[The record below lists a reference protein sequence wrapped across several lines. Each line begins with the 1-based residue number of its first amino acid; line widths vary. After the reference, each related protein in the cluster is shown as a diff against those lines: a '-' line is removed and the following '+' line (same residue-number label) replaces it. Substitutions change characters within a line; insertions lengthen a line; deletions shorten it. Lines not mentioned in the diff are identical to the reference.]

1 LDFSSTNTCFQL
13 KKHQRP
19 SSTASTSPPTSSN
32 LPTASDFTQSV
43 PSGPRSSLSAS
54 LNLPF
59 KNYESFD
66 RINTWTEVLST
77 LDSYAASMIASIN
90 QKETKS
96 INSAYTQLSSFIAY
110 ISALTGIP
118 PGTSPSSATN
128 TEVARAYRHT
138 ITSLSKLGL
147 STDIIKDKGLS
158 TFSIK
163 SRSPSVVSG
172 SSLGSLS
179 NSPRFTPERKFSI
192 ASEIS
197 ENGELDSLKLGI
209 KETNA
214 VVTKAKNFIKVF
226 RQAVNLT
233 DENSLDSLK
242 SDNPLLAPPSD
253 DVSEITLTYPVKQ
266 FRAGMWTTVNVNK
279 SGDYKEPS
287 SLSPTATDNALANP
301 VAANVNNRKSLFP
314 LESFDSVIPL
324 DAEAVKVLDHQRNMV
339 VTILRQIF
347 SCLDLKAPK
356 ENHINASQFMEDRRQ
371 LILSSLTS
379 LVSLVSNMS
388 NLVESF
394 DLSVFQSNRRK
405 SSATLFS
412 TPTTNSTSLPPLFLL
427 CDFLEAKQAL
437 YDDIIA
443 IVSAVQ
449 KSDINDQGFME
460 VLAASLASTKI
471 STSKVVAEGT
481 AETFDDDHTITFESY
496 ENVIKRCA
504 LELGVT
510 IDSLVQFATALA
522 EEYTAILSFKNGVNF
537 ATIDD
542 SSETASSSS
551 ASLAK
556 TRMTRTHSMSS
567 LAHSAVSVPVSTK
580 DVPWYLEPD
589 YDNEIVYD
597 KKDHLR
603 GGTLRALVERLT
615 YHNSMNATF
624 NTAMLLT
631 FRSFTT
637 PEELFQELVKRFGI
651 QPPEGLSQEEFV
663 KWTDQKQKLVRLRV
677 VNIMKKWLEE
687 YWYEDCSAKSIQTLL
702 MSMLAF
708 AEQLQAQNNPGHD
721 KIMKLVEAKL
731 NQDNSSRRR
740 MVQNSSVPPPIP
752 ILPRNLKRMK
762 IFDVD
767 PLELSRQ
774 LTLREFKLFERITP
788 FECLTRRIRKAK
800 IKNLSI
806 ENTSYIDAFIQNSNG
821 LTNWVSY
828 MILKYTEAKKR
839 AQAIKYFVNVAEY
852 CRQCNNFSSMMAIIS
867 ALYSATIHRMK
878 KTWAAVTPRTLEM
891 LDSMNKLMNS
901 TRNFNEYRDILRMV
915 TPPVIPFFGVY
926 LSDLTFVEDGNPDFL
941 EDNPK
946 LINFAKRMKSAD
958 IIRDIMQYQI
968 THYMFQEVPAIQ
980 ALLDTGFSKAP
991 PVDAQYDLSLA
1002 LEPRERTNERMAR
1015 LLEET
1020 GYL

>member
-1 LDFSSTNTCFQL
+1 M
-13 KKHQRP
+13 
-19 SSTASTSPPTSSN
+19 
-32 LPTASDFTQSV
+32 
-43 PSGPRSSLSAS
+43 PSGPRASLSAS

-59 KNYESFD
+59 KNYESFNHH
-66 RINTWTEVLST
+66 NTWTEVFST
-77 LDSYAASMIASIN
+77 LDSCATSMITSIN
-90 QKETKS
+90 QKEPKS
-96 INSAYTQLSSFIAY
+96 INSAYTQISSFIAY

-147 STDIIKDKGLS
+147 STDIIKDKNLS
-158 TFSIK
+158 TFSLN

-172 SSLGSLS
+172 SSIGSLS
-179 NSPRFTPERKFSI
+179 NSPRFTSERKFSI

-197 ENGELDSLKLGI
+197 ENGELDTLKLGT

-214 VVTKAKNFIKVF
+214 VVTNAKNFIKVF
-226 RQAVNLT
+226 RQAMNLANE
-233 DENSLDSLK
+233 DSLDSLK
-242 SDNPLLAPPSD
+242 TDNPLLAPSL
-253 DVSEITLTYPVKQ
+253 DVESESTLTYPVKQ

-279 SGDYKEPS
+279 AGDYKEPS
-287 SLSPTATDNALANP
+287 PQPPTTSTTNTPANP
-301 VAANVNNRKSLFP
+301 DVSNTGHRKSLFP

-324 DAEAVKVLDHQRNMV
+324 DSEAVKVLDHQRNMV

-356 ENHINASQFMEDRRQ
+356 ENHVSISQFTEDRRQ
-371 LILSSLTS
+371 LVLSSLTS

-412 TPTTNSTSLPPLFLL
+412 APAANASSLPPLFLL

-449 KSDINDQGFME
+449 KSDINDQGFIE
-460 VLAASLASTKI
+460 GLAASLASTKI

-481 AETFDDDHTITFESY
+481 PETFDDDHTVTSGSY
-496 ENVIKRCA
+496 ENIIKRCA

-510 IDSLVQFATALA
+510 IDSLVQFASALA

-551 ASLAK
+551 ASLVK

-567 LAHSAVSVPVSTK
+567 LAHSAVSVTVSTK

-687 YWYEDCSAKSIQTLL
+687 YWYEDCSAKSIQQLL

-740 MVQNSSVPPPIP
+740 MVQNSSVPPPTP

-788 FECLTRRIRKAK
+788 FECLTRRIHKSK

-806 ENTSYIDAFIQNSNG
+806 ESTRYIDAFIQNSNG

-828 MILKYTEAKKR
+828 MILKYTDPKKR

-878 KTWAAVTPRTLEM
+878 KTWAAVTPRTMEM

-926 LSDLTFVEDGNPDFL
+926 LSDLTFVEDGNPDCL
-941 EDNPK
+941 KDNPK

-968 THYMFQEVPAIQ
+968 NHYMFQEVPAIQ
-980 ALLDTGFSKAP
+980 ALLDTGFAKAP

>member
-1 LDFSSTNTCFQL
+1 M
-13 KKHQRP
+13 
-19 SSTASTSPPTSSN
+19 
-32 LPTASDFTQSV
+32 
-43 PSGPRSSLSAS
+43 
-54 LNLPF
+54 
-59 KNYESFD
+59 
-66 RINTWTEVLST
+66 ST
-77 LDSYAASMIASIN
+77 LDSYAESMVAGIN
-90 QKETKS
+90 QKDTKP
-96 INSAYTQLSSFIAY
+96 INSAYTLLSSFIAF

-118 PGTSPSSATN
+118 PGTSPSPSTN
-128 TEVARAYRHT
+128 TEVARAYRHM

-147 STDIIKDKGLS
+147 STDIIKDKSLS
-158 TFSIK
+158 TFSVK
-163 SRSPSVVSG
+163 SRSASVVSG

-179 NSPRFTPERKFSI
+179 NSPRFTSERKFSI

-197 ENGELDSLKLGI
+197 ENGELDSQKLGL
-209 KETNA
+209 KETNS
-214 VVTKAKNFIKVF
+214 VVNKAKDFIKVF
-226 RQAVNLT
+226 RQAVNLIEE
-233 DENSLDSLK
+233 DSLDSLK
-242 SDNPLLAPPSD
+242 AGNLLLAPPSD
-253 DVSEITLTYPVKQ
+253 DASEITLTYPVKQ

-279 SGDYKEPS
+279 SGDYKEQTS
-287 SLSPTATDNALANP
+287 VSPTSTGVEPANP
-301 VAANVNNRKSLFP
+301 VSSNVNNKRILLP

-324 DAEAVKVLDHQRNMV
+324 DAESVKVLDHQRNMV

-347 SCLDLKAPK
+347 SCLDLKAPN
-356 ENHINASQFMEDRRQ
+356 EDHNNATQFMEDRRQ
-371 LILSSLTS
+371 LVLSSLTS

-388 NLVESF
+388 NLVESL

-405 SSATLFS
+405 SSATLFPAS
-412 TPTTNSTSLPPLFLL
+412 TTNSTSLPPLFLL

-449 KSDINDQGFME
+449 KSDINDKGFME
-460 VLAASLASTKI
+460 VLAASLASSNIT
-471 STSKVVAEGT
+471 TNKVPNVSE
-481 AETFDDDHTITFESY
+481 ETPGNSDDDKTFTSETH
-496 ENVIKRCA
+496 ENIIKRCA

-522 EEYTAILSFKNGVNF
+522 EEHSAILSFKNGVNY

-542 SSETASSSS
+542 TSETASSSS
-551 ASLAK
+551 VSLAK
-556 TRMTRTHSMSS
+556 TRLTRTHSMNS
-567 LAHSAVSVPVSTK
+567 LANSAVSVPVSTK

-597 KKDHLR
+597 AKNHLR

-637 PEELFQELVKRFGI
+637 PENLFQELVKRFGI

-687 YWYEDCSAKSIQTLL
+687 YWYEDCSAKSIQSLL

-740 MVQNSSVPPPIP
+740 MVQNSQVPPPIP

-762 IFDVD
+762 ILDVD

-788 FECLTRRIRKAK
+788 FECLTRRIRKSK
-800 IKNLSI
+800 IQNLSI
-806 ENTSYIDAFIQNSNG
+806 ENTRYIDAFIHNSNS

-839 AQAIKYFVNVAEY
+839 AQAIKYFVSVAEY

-878 KTWAAVTPRTLEM
+878 KTWAAVTPRTLET

-926 LSDLTFVEDGNPDFL
+926 LSDLTFVEDGNPDCL
-941 EDNPK
+941 KDNPK
-946 LINFAKRMKSAD
+946 LINFAKRMKSAE
-958 IIRDIMQYQI
+958 IIRDIMQYQVN
-968 THYMFQEVPAIQ
+968 HYVFQEVPAIQ
-980 ALLDTGFSKAP
+980 ALLDAGFAKAP